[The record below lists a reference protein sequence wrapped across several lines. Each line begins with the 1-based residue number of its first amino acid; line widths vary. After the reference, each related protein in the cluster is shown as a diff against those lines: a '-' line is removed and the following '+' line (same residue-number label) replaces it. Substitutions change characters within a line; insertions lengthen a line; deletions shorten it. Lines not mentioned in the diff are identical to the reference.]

1 MARGNKRYKK
11 HRGQPWYVKSKPWYR
26 KYSKWIYWIILFAV
40 VIPIVNFFTDL
51 HRRTL
56 LYVYP
61 PKWMDILT
69 TVLCIILILYV
80 ILSVIITVAKI
91 KIRNKKVYEY
101 LFFFSLGYCMLVII
115 SVFSVALFDSVNRIF
130 ADRQPINATG
140 IVTWNKQ
147 YIPRVG
153 VSAFSQSHYLTTV
166 NLPAEGRR
174 LKIDDYKLY
183 NVPANTEIIITYRR
197 GLFGVDIFDTFTY
210 YAEKTGE

>member
-11 HRGQPWYVKSKPWYR
+11 HRGQPWYVKPKPWYR
-26 KYSKWIYWIILFAV
+26 KYPKWIYWIILIAV
-40 VIPIVNFFTDL
+40 VFPIISFFTDL

-61 PKWMDILT
+61 PKWVDILT
-69 TVLCIILILYV
+69 SILCLILALYV
-80 ILSVIITVAKI
+80 IISVIFTVAKI
-91 KIRNKKVYEY
+91 KIRNEKLNKY
-101 LFFFSLGYCMLVII
+101 LFLFNFGYFLLVLITYLG
-115 SVFSVALFDSVNRIF
+115 FALFDSVNLIF
-130 ADRQPINATG
+130 ADRQPINASG

-183 NVPANTEIIITYRR
+183 NVPANTEIILTYRR
-197 GLFGVDIFDTFTY
+197 GLFGVDIFDSFTY
-210 YAEKTGE
+210 YAGNGE